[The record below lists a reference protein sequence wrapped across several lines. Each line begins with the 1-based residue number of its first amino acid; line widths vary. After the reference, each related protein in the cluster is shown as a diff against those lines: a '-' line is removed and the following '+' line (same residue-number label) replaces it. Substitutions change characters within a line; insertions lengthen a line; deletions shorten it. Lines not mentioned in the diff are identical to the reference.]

1 MAKAIPTKGVHMRR
15 HLNSNATSRTGSL
28 SSKLRY
34 AAAAAVL
41 LATAGTGLLMAG
53 PANASGPIVCTACR
67 PIVVTEGPTSLE
79 VGTVNIDGAHPD
91 WMVTG
96 YSYLPGK
103 TFTVKI
109 ENATSGHVYDS
120 TTATSQSNGT
130 FGALSPVN
138 PENSNPKTLDLS
150 SGLPIRPLPTCG
162 VSLHAVVSY
171 LSTATSETVTLPAC
185 LPPPPLK

>member
-1 MAKAIPTKGVHMRR
+1 MRR
-15 HLNSNATSRTGSL
+15 HLNSNATSHTGRL

-41 LATAGTGLLMAG
+41 VTTAGTGVLMAG
-53 PANASGPIVCTACR
+53 PANASGPIVCTTCR

-96 YSYLPGK
+96 YDYLPGK

-120 TTATSQSNGT
+120 TTAMSQSNGT
-130 FGALSPVN
+130 FGALSPVE
-138 PENSNPKTLDLS
+138 PVNSNPKVLDLS
-150 SGLPIRPLPTCG
+150 SGIPVRYLPSCG

-171 LSTATSETVTLPAC
+171 LSTATSETITLPAC
-185 LPPPPLK
+185 PPPPK